1 MKLALGTVQFGL
13 DYGINNTMGKIPEQE
28 VFEILRFAIEHRIDM
43 LDTAYEYGDSEKVIG
58 KFIRSNNADYK
69 VVSKLSSRKLGE
81 AEKSFYES
89 LDNLGLD
96 RIYGYLIHDVK
107 SFVEKPG
114 IWGCVTELRE
124 QGKVEKIGF
133 SLYYPREVEYL
144 LEKGIHLDIIQIP
157 FSIFDQRFSDILPS
171 IKAEKIEVHARSVFL
186 QGLGFKNPDELK
198 GDFVKIRDKLLLLR
212 ALSKETNIPL
222 SAMFVNFTVLNDFID
237 KVVIG
242 VDGIEHLKENIET
255 LRYQDKVKNIYAKLM
270 SLRENNENITLPVNW
285 PLSKGSV

>member
-13 DYGINNTMGKIPEQE
+13 DYGINNTKGKIPVQE
-28 VFEILRFAIEHRIDM
+28 AFEILRFAIEHQIDV
-43 LDTAYEYGDSEKVIG
+43 LDTAYDYGDSEKVIG
-58 KFIRSNNADYK
+58 KFIRSNNVHYK

-81 AEKSFYES
+81 VEKGFNES

-96 RIYGYLIHDVK
+96 RIYGYLIHDIK
-107 SFVEKPG
+107 SFVEEPE
-114 IWGCVTELRE
+114 IWGCVSKLRD

-133 SLYYPREVEYL
+133 SLYYPKEVEYL

-171 IKAEKIEVHARSVFL
+171 IKAKGIEVHARSVFL

-212 ALSKETNIPL
+212 ALSKETSIPL
-222 SAMFVNFTVLNDFID
+222 SAIFVNFTALSDFID

-242 VDGIEHLKENIET
+242 VDGIEHLRTNIET
-255 LRYQDKVKNIYAKLM
+255 LRYQDEVKNIYAELM
-270 SLRENNENITLPVNW
+270 SLRENSENVTLPVNW
-285 PLSKGSV
+285 A